1 MSLLGLFSIFSTAK
15 QTIKESLEPTI
26 PAENWAN
33 KELYHQDL
41 MKGMSAEERMRNV
54 KNGRYKLTETYP
66 EPHRDKNGKIIIENS
81 KLYHEDV
88 KKYGAVQAQKWVRQ
102 GKYNLTPEELEK
114 EKERIKKK
122 MEYLYG
128 IGYED
133 KKKEIQKNHIDV
145 QQQIKTD
152 LLQHEAEL
160 KQRQKIKLELE
171 NARQV
176 ALSECRDILTKANY
190 NDIEFSLKHCT
201 GITNEPYGYNIG
213 CISMQKS
220 GEKYT
225 VGFEVLS
232 HSNLPEENGNALLKS
247 LATVLASVDIS
258 DLDNRNLLLKEALNT
273 EEIVL
278 RNENENYNYNIV
290 NDILTIVVI
299 ISSLEVS
306 LQFYTSEIKS
316 KVQLSNFDNM
326 DGHEFEFF
334 CASLLRK
341 NGYENV
347 SVTSGSGD
355 QGVDIIAYKDDI
367 KYGIQCKCYHSDI
380 GNKAVQ
386 EVYAGKNFY
395 NCDVGVVMTNRYFT
409 KSAIELAKKN
419 RIHLWDR
426 KKLIELIEKVNNN

>member
-102 GKYNLTPEELEK
+102 GKYNLTPKELEK

-128 IGYED
+128 IGYDD

-160 KQRQKIKLELE
+160 KQRQKMKLELE

-190 NDIEFSLKHCT
+190 NNIEFSLKHCT

-225 VGFEVLS
+225 VGFEV
-232 HSNLPEENGNALLKS
+232 
-247 LATVLASVDIS
+247 
-258 DLDNRNLLLKEALNT
+258 
-273 EEIVL
+273 
-278 RNENENYNYNIV
+278 
-290 NDILTIVVI
+290 
-299 ISSLEVS
+299 
-306 LQFYTSEIKS
+306 
-316 KVQLSNFDNM
+316 
-326 DGHEFEFF
+326 
-334 CASLLRK
+334 
-341 NGYENV
+341 
-347 SVTSGSGD
+347 
-355 QGVDIIAYKDDI
+355 
-367 KYGIQCKCYHSDI
+367 
-380 GNKAVQ
+380 
-386 EVYAGKNFY
+386 
-395 NCDVGVVMTNRYFT
+395 
-409 KSAIELAKKN
+409 
-419 RIHLWDR
+419 DR
-426 KKLIELIEKVNNN
+426 KSVV